1 VTAVEVIAPGELT
14 EALAEQWRSLQ
25 RSDEPLRSPF
35 LSPEFTRAVA
45 EVRADVAIALVREA
59 TGRVVGFLPFQRDAR
74 GHGVPIGYPYSDRH
88 GLIAAPGLA
97 LRGEEIVRGCGLPAF
112 HFRYVPA
119 HQPAF
124 QPFVDAVR
132 SSPAVEIDRFE
143 PRRHE
148 ARRARKLAR
157 EHGPLRFDPDARSP
171 EVLET
176 LIAWKR
182 SQSRR
187 DGRPDPLPDGWIRAL
202 LASLL
207 ESRSPGFGAPLSA
220 LYAGDRLVAA
230 HLGLASDSVW
240 HWWFPSYDAELAPHS
255 PGLLLLLE
263 MLAHAPAAGIAL
275 LDFGFGPESF
285 KQRFCTTL
293 LPQVRGCVVPSR
305 WRRSAWRLRRAV
317 GSALRAT
324 RVDRMLRTPKVR
336 PPARGA

>member
-1 VTAVEVIAPGELT
+1 MRAAASSSARPSRSSGAARSWAACSCRPPREPLVSAVEWIAPAELT
-14 EALAEQWRSLQ
+14 EALAEPWRSLQ
-25 RSDEPLRSPF
+25 RSDESLRSPF

-45 EVRADVAIALVREA
+45 AVRADVAIALLREP

-88 GLIAAPGLA
+88 GLIAAPRLP
-97 LRGEEIVRGCGLPAF
+97 LRGEEIVRGCGLHAF

-157 EHGPLRFDPDARSP
+157 EHGPLRFDPDARCA

-176 LIAWKR
+176 LIGWKR
-182 SQSRR
+182 AQARR
-187 DGRPDPLPDGWIRAL
+187 DGHPDPLADGWIRAL

-207 ESRSPGFGAPLSA
+207 GSRSPGFGAPLSA

-263 MLAHAPAAGIAL
+263 MLAH
-275 LDFGFGPESF
+275 
-285 KQRFCTTL
+285 
-293 LPQVRGCVVPSR
+293 
-305 WRRSAWRLRRAV
+305 
-317 GSALRAT
+317 
-324 RVDRMLRTPKVR
+324 
-336 PPARGA
+336 